1 MKTIQID
8 FAPRSLRSMW
18 HRLHPAV
25 WAIGIIGAVLCV
37 SASLVGYNLYRLQ
50 SRQEQ
55 ELDQIRLKYQ
65 MRQVA
70 ALPQH
75 GPALSEA
82 QIDAVNGIIDQLNI
96 PWGQVFRAIESAT
109 PANIALLE
117 LIPDVKRHAIKGAAE
132 AKTMQEALDY
142 IALLGTQ
149 SFFESVVLLHHETNE
164 QDLNKPVRF
173 QFLASWDGNA
183 K

>member
-1 MKTIQID
+1 MKTSQID
-8 FAPRSLRSMW
+8 FAPRSIRLMW
-18 HRLHPAV
+18 HHLHPAV
-25 WAIGIIGAVLCV
+25 WAIGMTGAVLCLSAAFV
-37 SASLVGYNLYRLQ
+37 SYNLNRQQ

-55 ELDQIRLKYQ
+55 EFNQIRLKYQ
-65 MRQVA
+65 MRQIA
-70 ALPQH
+70 ALPQQ
-75 GPALSEA
+75 GPTPSEA
-82 QIDAVNGIIDQLNI
+82 QIDAVNGIINQLNI

-109 PANIALLE
+109 PDNIALLE

-149 SFFESVVLLHHETNE
+149 SFFDSVILLHHEINE
-164 QDLNKPVRF
+164 QDQNKPVRF
-173 QFLASWDGNA
+173 QFLAAWDGNA